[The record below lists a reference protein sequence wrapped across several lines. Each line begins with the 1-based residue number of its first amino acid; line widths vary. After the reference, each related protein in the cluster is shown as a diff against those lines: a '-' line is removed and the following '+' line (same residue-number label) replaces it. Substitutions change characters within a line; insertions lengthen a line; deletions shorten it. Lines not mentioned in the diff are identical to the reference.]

1 MQREEKKLLNPKPR
15 NMQVMNYINSKKVYS
30 RQPSQN
36 EEKKQV
42 HSQYIYIATPDFN
55 TLCEVCV
62 FANQKTK
69 PH

>member
-1 MQREEKKLLNPKPR
+1 
-15 NMQVMNYINSKKVYS
+15 MNNINSKKVYS

-42 HSQYIYIATPDFN
+42 HTQYIYIATPDFN
-55 TLCEVCV
+55 TLCEVCM